1 MAAYTTTLT
10 SAAAG
15 VHMRAGTTAPQ
26 IVAAS
31 RMPYATTAKPAARA
45 SSGSPPSRIDVNP

>member
-31 RMPYATTAKPAARA
+31 RMPYATTAKPAASA